1 MSINI
6 YAFYNN
12 KGGVGKTTLCS
23 QAAALYAYQHPETQV
38 LVIDL
43 CPQANISQFL
53 LGGGKKGYETNQ
65 LLQSRQTRKNIVGF
79 VDWLLQGNSRF
90 TSLKTSYKVPVYRV
104 NPYIS
109 KNVYLIAGDSFLE
122 SFSLALN
129 YAVLNPANIN
139 VWPEFMTAIK
149 KLCELEFN
157 QFNKNNYEKMVVFID
172 CNPSFSIYTQMALV
186 SANQLIIPMTAD
198 YSSLEGIKGLF
209 MLLFGQYPSAAL
221 ANYAANTITFNKQI
235 KNFKLQLPRIYEFV
249 FNNFTIKEGI
259 ATAYD
264 SIKHDLVEFCYQ
276 QFQSFPHLFA
286 PPSSSNV
293 MPIQAWETLYC
304 SNIKDFH
311 TSGKVSSSLGIPMF
325 LLPDQST
332 YTMPNGKEVQLP
344 VKNYQKALDDIYS
357 FVGKLS

>member
-23 QAAALYAYQHPETQV
+23 QAAALYANKHPETQV

-53 LGGGKKGYETNQ
+53 LGGGKKGYENNQ
-65 LLQSRQTRKNIVGF
+65 LLQSRQSRKNIVGF

-90 TSLKTSYKVPVYRV
+90 TTLNTSYKVPVYRF

-139 VWPEFMTAIK
+139 VWREFMTAIK
-149 KLCELEFN
+149 RLCELEFN
-157 QFNKNNYEKMVVFID
+157 KKDYQKMVVFID

-209 MLLFGQYPSAAL
+209 MLLFGKYPSAAL
-221 ANYAANTITFNKQI
+221 EKYATNTITFNKQI
-235 KNFKLQLPRIYEFV
+235 INFNLQLPHIYEFV

-259 ATAYD
+259 ATAYN

-276 QFQSFPHLFA
+276 QFQSFPHCFT
-286 PPSSSNV
+286 SSSYSNA
-293 MPIQAWETLYC
+293 MLIDDWERLYC

-311 TSGKVSSSLGIPMF
+311 TSGRVSSSLGIPMF
-325 LLPDQST
+325 LLPEQSK
-332 YTMPNGKEVQLP
+332 YTMPDGEEVQLP
-344 VKNYQKALDDIYS
+344 LKNYQKALDDIFY
-357 FVGKLS
+357 FVDKLS